1 MMNEEN
7 SFLGRGWSFPPL
19 FDNTSG
25 EVQMLEGADDIQSSL
40 QVLLSTRLGERVMQ
54 PLFGCNLDVMV
65 FDLLD
70 TTLKTEM
77 KNLIEKAILYFE
89 PRINLEKIDLSTQ
102 NELNGV
108 ILITVNYIV
117 RSTNTRGNLVYPFYL
132 SEI

>member
-1 MMNEEN
+1 MNDEN
-7 SFLGRGWSFPPL
+7 SFLGIGWSFPPS
-19 FDNTSG
+19 FDSSG
-25 EVQMLEGADDIQSSL
+25 AEVQMLTGADDIQSSL

-54 PLFGCNLDVMV
+54 PLFGCNMDVML

-89 PRINLEKIDLSTQ
+89 PRIHLEKIDI
-102 NELNGV
+102 EAKDDLNGV
-108 ILITVNYIV
+108 ILITLDYII

>member
-1 MMNEEN
+1 MNEEN
-7 SFLGRGWSFPPL
+7 SFLGIGWSFPPS
-19 FDNTSG
+19 FDSSG
-25 EVQMLEGADDIQSSL
+25 AEVQMLTGADDIQSSL

-54 PLFGCNLDVMV
+54 PLFGCNMDVML

-89 PRINLEKIDLSTQ
+89 PRIHLEKIDI
-102 NELNGV
+102 EAKDDLNGV
-108 ILITVNYIV
+108 ILITLDYII